1 MKTTFRFAADENAS
15 ALVIVFP
22 PGVKGLFNSEI
33 HSLVR
38 EVQEQ
43 LDGVYVTYALSSGTS
58 PDLRAA
64 IAAARFV
71 GCNSAVVVPAGTND
85 AVRFA
90 ERGTTGDW
98 LLTVSPVHSELD
110 APAVV
115 DAYLT
120 AVTEAGR
127 AA

>member
-1 MKTTFRFAADENAS
+1 MKTPFRFAADENGS

-33 HSLVR
+33 HGLVR
-38 EVQEQ
+38 EVQER

-64 IAAARFV
+64 ISAARFV
-71 GCNSAVVVPAGTND
+71 GCDSAVVVAAATND

-90 ERGTTGDW
+90 DRGTNGDW

>member
-1 MKTTFRFAADENAS
+1 MKTPFNFDAEETTT

-22 PGVKGLFNSEI
+22 PGVRGLFNSEI
-33 HSLVR
+33 HDLVR
-38 EVQEQ
+38 EGQEQ

-58 PDLRAA
+58 PDLRSA
-64 IAAARFV
+64 ISAARFV
-71 GCNSAVVVPAGTND
+71 GCDSAVVVPAGASD
-85 AVRFA
+85 IVQFA
-90 ERGTTGDW
+90 DRGSTGDW
-98 LLTVSPVHSELD
+98 LLNVTPVDSDLD

>member
-1 MKTTFRFAADENAS
+1 MKTPFRFAADENGS

-33 HSLVR
+33 HGLVR
-38 EVQEQ
+38 EVQER

-64 IAAARFV
+64 ISAARFV
-71 GCNSAVVVPAGTND
+71 GCDSAVVVAAATND